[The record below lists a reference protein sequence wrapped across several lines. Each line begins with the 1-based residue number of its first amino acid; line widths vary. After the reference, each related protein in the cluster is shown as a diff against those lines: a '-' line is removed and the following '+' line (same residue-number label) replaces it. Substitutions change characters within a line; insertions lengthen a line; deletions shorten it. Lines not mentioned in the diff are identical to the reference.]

1 MKRLRKILQ
10 VKEKNWML
18 SLENLYGEIPPQL
31 SPRVSFWMKVERKA
45 ETSEFLSSFKVLFF
59 DSIEPTSNAVVV
71 VVDAKLWFFLLIHSK
86 VLANQCDQMVRLF
99 FNIWPFAAMKISPI
113 MSQICQIK
121 NKLSKICQILVNF
134 CKIWSHWT
142 QPKPKI
148 LGCRID
154 WKRFYFKTCF
164 TERHAGQENT
174 RSLFC
179 K

>member
-113 MSQICQIK
+113 ISQMCKSMLIICQIRRR
-121 NKLSKICQILVNF
+121 LSKIWQILANF
-134 CKIWSHWT
+134 CQSDKISPNLVT
-142 QPKPKI
+142 
-148 LGCRID
+148 L
-154 WKRFYFKTCF
+154 
-164 TERHAGQENT
+164 
-174 RSLFC
+174 
-179 K
+179 